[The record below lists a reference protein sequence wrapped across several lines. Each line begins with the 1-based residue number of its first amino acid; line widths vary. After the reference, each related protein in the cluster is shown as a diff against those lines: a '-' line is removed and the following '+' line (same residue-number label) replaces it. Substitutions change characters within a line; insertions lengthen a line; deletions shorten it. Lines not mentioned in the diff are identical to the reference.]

1 MNVKYFLILFLFT
14 SWCEAAF
21 VKRFGPNASELPN
34 FIIMLMDDMGWGDLG
49 CNGEPN
55 KETPNIDGMSREGMT
70 VANMYTANPLCSP
83 SRASLLT
90 GRLPIRNGFYQT
102 NIDGRN
108 SYTPQ
113 EIVGGIP
120 DSEILLS
127 ELLEQK
133 NYTNVLIG
141 KWHLGHQSQYLPLKH
156 GFHHQFGSTN
166 CHFGPYDNVST
177 PNIPVF
183 RDDKMLGRYYQDFVI
198 DRTTGESNLT
208 RMYTE
213 EAVNFIQGRLNQEN
227 PFFMLWTPDST
238 HAPTFASQD
247 FLHTSRRKTYGA
259 ATKELDAGVGSILA
273 ALDEVG
279 LTNNTFVV
287 FTSDNGPALVSKFD
301 GGSNGPFL
309 CGKQTTF
316 EGGMRAPGIF
326 YWPGT
331 IPAGTTTH
339 QVWTHM
345 DLFSTLLELAGI
357 DLPDDR
363 FIDGLPLSRSL
374 DDPDLEFLRPVFFY
388 RGNRLM
394 AVRLGSYKMHLW
406 TWNTTPEE
414 LEEGTDYCPG
424 QKSVNVTTSEPF
436 DHSASPLLY
445 AIETDPGEKYPIS
458 PNSEEY
464 QQNIDALL
472 AAVEEHEAELV
483 AGEPQLNWCD
493 RAVMHW
499 SPPGCEEIGQCLT
512 VPESDPYLCDWP
524 H

>member
-1 MNVKYFLILFLFT
+1 
-14 SWCEAAF
+14 
-21 VKRFGPNASELPN
+21 
-34 FIIMLMDDMGWGDLG
+34 
-49 CNGEPN
+49 
-55 KETPNIDGMSREGMT
+55 
-70 VANMYTANPLCSP
+70 
-83 SRASLLT
+83 RASLLT

-120 DSEILLS
+120 DSEILL
-127 ELLEQK
+127 
-133 NYTNVLIG
+133 
-141 KWHLGHQSQYLPLKH
+141 HLGHQSQYLPLKH

-177 PNIPVF
+177 PNIP
-183 RDDKMLGRYYQDFVI
+183 DFVI

-213 EAVNFIQGRLNQEN
+213 EAVNFIQGRQNQEN

-259 ATKELDAGVGSILA
+259 ATRELDAGVGSILA

-374 DDPDLEFLRPVFFY
+374 DDPDLEFLRPVLLP
-388 RGNRLM
+388 RNRLM

-414 LEEGTDYCPG
+414 LEE
-424 QKSVNVTTSEPF
+424 
-436 DHSASPLLY
+436 
-445 AIETDPGEKYPIS
+445 
-458 PNSEEY
+458 
-464 QQNIDALL
+464 LL

-512 VPESDPYLCDWP
+512 VPESNPYLCDWP